1 MTGKTIRQYEMLTRV
16 VHFGEEHAILFPG
29 HTFAARL
36 FAEVK
41 EAVRTLEQHALT
53 QVSSRPRAGARLK
66 AAAREQLRKSIR
78 AIGRTACAIDAPGAA
93 RAFRLPKTSGD
104 HALLTAARA
113 IKNDA
118 TGIAADLIGYGIQR
132 TFLADVDAAIAAF
145 EDSTSEY
152 ESSRQARTA
161 ATAGVDAVL
170 ARGLASLRRL
180 DALVAN
186 VFQDDRQMVAA
197 WRQARRVGRKG
208 RSTQAGVAETA
219 PIRLVAN
226 VA

>member
-1 MTGKTIRQYEMLTRV
+1 MTGKAIRQYEMLMRV
-16 VHFGEEHAILFPG
+16 VHFGEEHAISFPG
-29 HTFAARL
+29 HTFSARL

-41 EAVRTLEQHALT
+41 EAVCTLEQHALT
-53 QVSSRPRAGARLK
+53 QISSRPRAGAHLK
-66 AAAREQLRKSIR
+66 AAARERLRKSLR
-78 AIGRTACAIDAPGAA
+78 AIGRTACAIGAPGVSST
-93 RAFRLPKTSGD
+93 FRLPKTSGD

-113 IKNDA
+113 IKHDA
-118 TGIAADLIGYGIQR
+118 TEIAADLIGYGLQR

-145 EDSTSEY
+145 EHATGEY

-208 RSTQAGVAETA
+208 RSTQTVAAEAA
-219 PIRLVAN
+219 PIRLLTN